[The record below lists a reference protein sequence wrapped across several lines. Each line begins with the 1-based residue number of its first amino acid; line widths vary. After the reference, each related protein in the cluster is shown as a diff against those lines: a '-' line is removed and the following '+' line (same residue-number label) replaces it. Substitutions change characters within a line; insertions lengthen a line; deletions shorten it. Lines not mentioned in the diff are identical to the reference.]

1 MLVQAKTLASCAFMP
16 CELVE
21 ACAFGPGMCVP
32 ARFGRPVPRQVPKRR
47 RPKVTSR
54 PLLEAQRVSETREG
68 AALEGNHNG
77 DYATLGGERGSIG
90 WTFASSLVPLTG
102 IMGAGEN
109 ALDDSSGGE
118 SA

>member
-1 MLVQAKTLASCAFMP
+1 MPVQAKTLASCAFMP

-32 ARFGRPVPRQVPKRR
+32 ARFGRQVPRQVPKRR

-54 PLLEAQRVSETREG
+54 PLLEAQRVSV
-68 AALEGNHNG
+68 EGNHKG

-90 WTFASSLVPLTG
+90 GTFALSKVALTG
-102 IMGAGEN
+102 ISGAGEN

>member
-54 PLLEAQRVSETREG
+54 PLLEAQRVSVES
-68 AALEGNHNG
+68 NHNG

-90 WTFASSLVPLTG
+90 GTFASSFVSLTG